1 MIRALLAA
9 LLAAPLTALP
19 AAAQEGPFSA
29 GSQAASWGLAGEES
43 ARFEATVVD
52 LLCEIAGDCR
62 DDCGAGARQLGLK
75 RTADGAVLVVAKN
88 GQPLFNG
95 AVDDLLP
102 WCGKAV
108 EVDGLLVG
116 DDPAN
121 PFRIYQIQF
130 IRAQGAADWTAADR
144 WLDAWKARN
153 PSVAN
158 AEGEWFRNDPR
169 VRALIERDGWLGLG
183 QETDAAFL
191 KEWFN

>member
-1 MIRALLAA
+1 MIRAALALILAA
-9 LLAAPLTALP
+9 APAM
-19 AAAQEGPFSA
+19 AQEGPFAA
-29 GSQAASWGLAGEES
+29 GSQAESWGLAGEES

-52 LLCEIAGDCR
+52 LLCEIAGDCPA
-62 DDCGAGARQLGLK
+62 DCGAGARQLGL
-75 RTADGAVLVVAKN
+75 RRAADGALVVVAKN

-102 WCGKAV
+102 WCGQQV

-121 PFRIYQIQF
+121 AFRIYQIQF
-130 IRAQGAADWTAADR
+130 IRRLGAAEWSKADR

-153 PSVAN
+153 PSVAD
-158 AEGEWFRNDPR
+158 APGEWFRNDPR
-169 VRALIERDGWLGLG
+169 VQAQIERRGWLGLG
-183 QETDAAFL
+183 AETDAAFL